1 MNTVYTTET
10 PIIASHKYHF
20 DYHSK
25 RDAYVDGCYACLGL
39 NQVAKSAPD
48 NYRHYL
54 YRLKNRWIEML
65 YRRGFCVRAELG
77 ERQVWQLVFLVDG
90 VKFQWHLPGQV
101 ITWPIKEN
109 HAPVY
114 YEWQD
119 DLPMRTRPLEESVAL
134 LEWVLSKG

>member
-1 MNTVYTTET
+1 MSTVYSTET
-10 PIIASHKYHF
+10 PIIASRRYQF
-20 DYHSK
+20 NYHSK
-25 RDAYVDGCYACLGL
+25 RDAYVDACYACLGL

-48 NYRHYL
+48 NYRHCL
-54 YRLKNRWIEML
+54 WAEKSMDRDALPTRLVC
-65 YRRGFCVRAELG
+65 GAELG

-90 VKFQWHLPGQV
+90 VKFQWHVPYPV
-101 ITWPIKEN
+101 ITWPIREN

-134 LEWVLSKG
+134 LEWVLSR